1 MLPAEHRLPGED
13 KKDSPAEHP
22 TAPSRLH
29 NFNFKSWGGQ
39 RHLRRCTNL
48 NARKPTPDSDP
59 VSLPQRNLRARR
71 TDQEEEKR
79 GEITAEVATTT
90 NTLLEEKIAERRVF
104 CVTLLREEIEED
116 IYAMKG
122 TRPARRPRKRTRGVQ
137 KQLDMLFPGCFL
149 NEITLDTYKVVE

>member
-1 MLPAEHRLPGED
+1 MLPAEHRVPGGD

-48 NARKPTPDSDP
+48 HARKPTPD
-59 VSLPQRNLRARR
+59 LPQWNLRARR
-71 TDQEEEKR
+71 ADQEEEQKR
-79 GEITAEVATTT
+79 GEVTAEVAT
-90 NTLLEEKIAERRVF
+90 NPLLEEKIAERRVF

-122 TRPARRPRKRTRGVQ
+122 TRPARRPRKRTRGLQ
-137 KQLDMLFPGCFL
+137 RQLDMLFPGCFL
-149 NEITLDTYKVVE
+149 KEVTLDTYKVVE

>member
-1 MLPAEHRLPGED
+1 MLLPPAEHRVPGGD

-48 NARKPTPDSDP
+48 HARKPPPDSDP
-59 VSLPQRNLRARR
+59 VSLPQWNLRARSA
-71 TDQEEEKR
+71 DQEEEKR
-79 GEITAEVATTT
+79 GEVTAEAATSP
-90 NTLLEEKIAERRVF
+90 LEEKIAERRVF

-122 TRPARRPRKRTRGVQ
+122 TRPARRPRKRTRGLQ
-137 KQLDMLFPGCFL
+137 RQLDMLFPGCYL
-149 NEITLDTYKVVE
+149 NEVTLDTYKVVE